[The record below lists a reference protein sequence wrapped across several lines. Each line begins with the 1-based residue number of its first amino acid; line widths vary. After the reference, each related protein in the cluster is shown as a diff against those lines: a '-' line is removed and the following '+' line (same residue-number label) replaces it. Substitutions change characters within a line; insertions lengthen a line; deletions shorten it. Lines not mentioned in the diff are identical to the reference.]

1 MGNILGLFKGLFG
14 KKEMRILMVGLDAA
28 GKTTILYKLKLGEIV
43 TTIPTIG
50 FNVETVEYKNI
61 SFTVWDVGGQDK
73 IRPLW
78 RHYFQNT
85 QGLIFVVDSNDRE
98 RIGEAKEE
106 LSRMLNEDE
115 LRDALLL
122 VFANKQDLPN
132 AMNAA
137 EITDKLGLHNLRQ
150 RDWYI
155 QATCATSGDG
165 LYEGLDW
172 LTGQLKKS
180 SKRLLFRPDQLN
192 MGGFMSLFKGLFG
205 KKEMRILM
213 VGLDAAGKTT
223 ILYKLKLGE
232 IVTTIPTIG
241 FNVETVE
248 YKNISFTV
256 WDVGGQDKIR
266 PLWRHY
272 FQNTQGLIFVVD
284 SNDRERATEAKEE
297 LARMLNEDELRDA
310 CLLVFANKQDL
321 PNAMNAAEVTDKL
334 GLHSLRQ
341 RNWYI
346 QATCA
351 TSGDG
356 LYEGLDWLTNELKNI
371 KN

>member
-1 MGNILGLFKGLFG
+1 MGNIFGNLLKSLIG

-98 RIGEAKEE
+98 RVNEAREE
-106 LSRMLNEDE
+106 LMRMLAEDE
-115 LRDALLL
+115 LRDAVLL
-122 VFANKQDLPN
+122 VFANKQPPSHHPPSHHPPSPTPPHPAHPILTPLPTPHRHSPQPPLIPPQDLPN

-137 EITDKLGLHNLRQ
+137 EITDKLGLH
-150 RDWYI
+150 
-155 QATCATSGDG
+155 
-165 LYEGLDW
+165 
-172 LTGQLKKS
+172 
-180 SKRLLFRPDQLN
+180 
-192 MGGFMSLFKGLFG
+192 
-205 KKEMRILM
+205 
-213 VGLDAAGKTT
+213 
-223 ILYKLKLGE
+223 
-232 IVTTIPTIG
+232 
-241 FNVETVE
+241 
-248 YKNISFTV
+248 
-256 WDVGGQDKIR
+256 
-266 PLWRHY
+266 
-272 FQNTQGLIFVVD
+272 
-284 SNDRERATEAKEE
+284 
-297 LARMLNEDELRDA
+297 
-310 CLLVFANKQDL
+310 
-321 PNAMNAAEVTDKL
+321 
-334 GLHSLRQ
+334 SLRH

-356 LYEGLDWLTNELKNI
+356 LYEGLDWLANQLKN
-371 KN
+371 KK